1 MTAFPGSHRSA
12 LTLKQREASST
23 DCDSVFQPP
32 ALLSGMYH
40 VVSAAFICS
49 IFSVPPQQLHAELEM
64 CRAGDAALE
73 LPLWGQHARE
83 MFTFCVTCSKVAPQG
98 LQGSQRPS
106 GAGVQVTAVSDEPST
121 TKRRSG
127 LAQLRL

>member
-1 MTAFPGSHRSA
+1 MTAFPRSHRSA

-64 CRAGDAALE
+64 QHWNCHYRDNMKEKCSPSVSPAARLLHKFFKVHRDLLGLE
-73 LPLWGQHARE
+73 
-83 MFTFCVTCSKVAPQG
+83 SK
-98 LQGSQRPS
+98 
-106 GAGVQVTAVSDEPST
+106 
-121 TKRRSG
+121 
-127 LAQLRL
+127 